1 MHLSFCSTVLLFA
14 MPGSERLLPY
24 KAFRVLDYLRKKN
37 KRKVAES
44 QSLFLTTENT
54 KEHENISFIL
64 CISCSGKR
72 PQIFWI
78 LGMSITSA
86 SDKIPLICEI
96 CVRLKKR
103 KRIYPIYLIFANHV
117 FTALASDTSDKSVSL
132 ILLC

>member
-1 MHLSFCSTVLLFA
+1 MYIPKCICSSVLLFA

-24 KAFRVLDYLRKKN
+24 KAFRVLDYLRKKI

-54 KEHENISFIL
+54 KGHENISFIL
-64 CISCSGKR
+64 CISCSGKIE

-86 SDKIPLICEI
+86 SDKIP
-96 CVRLKKR
+96 
-103 KRIYPIYLIFANHV
+103 
-117 FTALASDTSDKSVSL
+117 
-132 ILLC
+132 